1 MPLRLPMQK
10 LLISLACIASLQQLT
25 ACSSSEERKN
35 APTKSFLES
44 IPIVYRQDIQQG
56 NIVTQEEVDQLQPG
70 MSRRQVRFLLGTPM
84 LVDVFHQNRWDY
96 VYTLTEGWGDM
107 EKTRLSLY
115 FEADQLMRIE
125 GDMRPQPGAAGAV
138 PEKEN
143 VVSVPDYDG
152 RDEGFVSH
160 TIETVGDLIWSD
172 DALKPGPDTET
183 EAEMAAEE
191 EAEATKEIKD
201 EEEKER

>member
-1 MPLRLPMQK
+1 
-10 LLISLACIASLQQLT
+10 
-25 ACSSSEERKN
+25 
-35 APTKSFLES
+35 
-44 IPIVYRQDIQQG
+44 
-56 NIVTQEEVDQLQPG
+56 
-70 MSRRQVRFLLGTPM
+70 
-84 LVDVFHQNRWDY
+84 
-96 VYTLTEGWGDM
+96 M

-115 FEADQLMRIE
+115 FEADQLVRIE
-125 GDMRPQPGAAGAV
+125 GDMRPQSGAAGAV

-152 RDEGFVSH
+152 RDEGFVTH

-172 DALKPGPDTET
+172 DALKPGPETET

-191 EAEATKEIKD
+191 EAEATKEIED

>member
-1 MPLRLPMQK
+1 MQK

-35 APTKSFLES
+35 APTSSFLES
-44 IPIVYRQDIQQG
+44 IPIVHRPDIQQG
-56 NIVTQEEVDQLQPG
+56 NIVTQEMVDQLQPG

-107 EKTRLSLY
+107 EKRRLSLY
-115 FEADQLMRIE
+115 FEADELLHIE
-125 GDMRPQPGAAGAV
+125 GDMRPKPGGADVV

-152 RDEGFVSH
+152 RDKGFVTS
-160 TIETVGDLIWSD
+160 TIEAVEGIWSD
-172 DALKPGPDTET
+172 DTPRARS
-183 EAEMAAEE
+183 EAELEKAAEE
-191 EAEATKEIKD
+191 IIE
-201 EEEKER
+201 EEEKEEQ

>member
-1 MPLRLPMQK
+1 MQK
-10 LLISLACIASLQQLT
+10 LLISLACIASLQQLA
-25 ACSSSEERKN
+25 ACSSSEEREN
-35 APTKSFLES
+35 APTSSFLES
-44 IPIVYRQDIQQG
+44 IPIVHRPDIQQG

-107 EKTRLSLY
+107 EKRRMTLY
-115 FEADQLMRIE
+115 FKADELVHIE
-125 GDMRPQPGAAGAV
+125 GDMRPKPGGADVV

-143 VVSVPDYDG
+143 VVSVPDHDG
-152 RDEGFVSH
+152 RDKGFVTRS
-160 TIETVGDLIWSD
+160 IETVGDLIWSD
-172 DALKPGPDTET
+172 DALKPGPETET